1 MSPEQIN
8 HEDYNE
14 KSDIWALGCI
24 VYEMA
29 SLSPPFTADNQLA
42 LALKVKQ
49 GTFQRVPSRYSEE
62 LMRTIRWMLQPMPK
76 DRPNVEDLLNL
87 PHVSMRLRERALKKN
102 YYHMK
107 KKEEEVVRKEQ
118 EVGIREAEVA
128 KREKELEDKEKQIEE
143 LERAVAEM
151 QRLKKYSGCGSSTTP
166 GTDLG
171 NDSCLLLKGTN
182 GLATN

>member
-1 MSPEQIN
+1 
-8 HEDYNE
+8 
-14 KSDIWALGCI
+14 
-24 VYEMA
+24 MA

-42 LALKVKQ
+42 LALKIKQ
-49 GTFQRVPSRYSEE
+49 GTFQRIPSRYSEE
-62 LMRTIRWMLQPMPK
+62 LMRTIRWMLKPEPK

-107 KKEEEVVRKEQ
+107 KKEEEVVKKEQ
-118 EVGIREAEVA
+118 ELLDREAELQR
-128 KREKELEDKEKQIEE
+128 REKELEEKERQVEE

-151 QRLKKYSGCGSSTTP
+151 QRLKKYSGGGSSTTP

-171 NDSCLLLKGTN
+171 NDSCMKATG
-182 GLATN
+182 GLAN